1 MTTKPAWMASK
12 LAQEPSEAELWEEGA
27 TPRQREILKELGIL
41 AGFHGDLTRGEAAQ
55 RINTVFAE
63 RRARESIA

>member
-1 MTTKPAWMASK
+1 MNTRPAWMASK
-12 LAQEPSEAELWEEGA
+12 LAQEPNEAQRWEEGA

-41 AGFHGDLTRGEAAQ
+41 AGFHGDLTQGEAAQ

-63 RRARESIA
+63 RRAREATA